1 MKCGWRETQKSRIS
15 LTSNHF
21 WKELTTC
28 KFLTHKVFRARDLDS
43 WAMMPFM
50 NPCKSSGIPVF
61 IKENAHYNQE
71 PGGVVRYSPM

>member
-21 WKELTTC
+21 GKELTTC
-28 KFLTHKVFRARDLDS
+28 KFLTHKVFGARDLDS

-50 NPCKSSGIPVF
+50 LPCKKSGIPVS
-61 IKENAHYNQE
+61 IKENAH
-71 PGGVVRYSPM
+71 